1 MRDTSLLS
9 DLINAFKAPERSISE
24 FPTKARAKLIKD
36 NHNLSHNGIRMPKVI
51 ASDIGRSLSKTKLL
65 ILDDDIVKKA
75 VDIFFDGDTDFRE
88 FYKYAVVPYSNCF
101 IEWNEKLRMDETL
114 RQYMVMQKLFKD
126 NFSRIAKG
134 GFVHPQWKEL
144 FKSVKDFSTQAKGL
158 LGKTVENAHDSII
171 NDQMNKVNMFY
182 RTHDI
187 TGDIKV
193 GFHVKEFYLRD
204 YIGFYEEFP
213 SKFQKDIDHKLHDFV
228 PYVLGTDL
236 DGKKKVF
243 CNFNSMMFDPDIK
256 VANIFH
262 ECILEQFM
270 VTKEKDQDFFDTIE
284 NFKDEF
290 KDYSISF
297 FGSSFMSTEKFLQDR
312 VFFNWQNN
320 RGLFQT
326 DYECYRFYERKK
338 VSLPDEFNN
347 EYIPFKP
354 FNMGAFLLICL
365 GLLNHQKTEYIDVP
379 SRDQK
384 RSMSFGNQTPRKEY
398 HLVKFG
404 ISDNPKKI
412 VRTIAK
418 KINKVRKLVKLHER
432 KQHFRKFKT
441 INGEKISLP
450 REQWIRVRSAWV
462 GNKKHGEIHKDW
474 HIVKDS

>member
-193 GFHVKEFYLRD
+193 GFHVKEFYLR
-204 YIGFYEEFP
+204 
-213 SKFQKDIDHKLHDFV
+213 
-228 PYVLGTDL
+228 
-236 DGKKKVF
+236 
-243 CNFNSMMFDPDIK
+243 
-256 VANIFH
+256 
-262 ECILEQFM
+262 
-270 VTKEKDQDFFDTIE
+270 
-284 NFKDEF
+284 
-290 KDYSISF
+290 
-297 FGSSFMSTEKFLQDR
+297 R
-312 VFFNWQNN
+312 
-320 RGLFQT
+320 
-326 DYECYRFYERKK
+326 
-338 VSLPDEFNN
+338 
-347 EYIPFKP
+347 
-354 FNMGAFLLICL
+354 
-365 GLLNHQKTEYIDVP
+365 
-379 SRDQK
+379 
-384 RSMSFGNQTPRKEY
+384 
-398 HLVKFG
+398 
-404 ISDNPKKI
+404 
-412 VRTIAK
+412 
-418 KINKVRKLVKLHER
+418 
-432 KQHFRKFKT
+432 
-441 INGEKISLP
+441 
-450 REQWIRVRSAWV
+450 
-462 GNKKHGEIHKDW
+462 
-474 HIVKDS
+474 